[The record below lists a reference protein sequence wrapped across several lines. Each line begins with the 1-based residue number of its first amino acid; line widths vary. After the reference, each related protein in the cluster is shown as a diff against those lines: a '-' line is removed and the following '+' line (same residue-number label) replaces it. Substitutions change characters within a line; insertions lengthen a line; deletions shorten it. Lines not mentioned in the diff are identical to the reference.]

1 MIPIKTTFEDIDK
14 LLAFLRPNFGW
25 VSLTKVKA
33 NLDSK
38 TTDNRKLE
46 AARWIGL
53 IKRDGQNVEIT
64 DAGRAYASTQDP
76 AERARIMAGLLAAA
90 PLYAQTV
97 EWMYHANK
105 SEPTK
110 TDVGDQ
116 WYKHY
121 SELLEGAQ
129 GAALGDGVIM
139 FMRVAQ
145 AAGLGKFI
153 TAGNRRP
160 ETYFKGERPAI
171 EQFYNTYVLGK
182 PADDADVATAT
193 PRIDVTPVSAPQPS
207 GPSPIYTAP
216 GAAAPVQAAPQVTLQ
231 ASPAIHINLEIHIAA
246 DATATT
252 VAEIFKNMRKY
263 VLSDGTAEVAEG
275 DE

>member
-1 MIPIKTTFEDIDK
+1 MIPIKTTFDDIDK
-14 LLAFLRPNFGW
+14 LLAFLRPSFGW

-38 TTDNRKLE
+38 TSDNRKLE

-64 DAGRAYASTQDP
+64 DEGRAYASTQDP
-76 AERARIMAGLLAAA
+76 AEKARIMAGLLAAA
-90 PLYAQTV
+90 PLYAETV

-121 SELLEGAQ
+121 GDLLEGAQ

-139 FMRVAQ
+139 FMRVAE

-171 EQFYNTYVLGK
+171 EQFYNNYVLGK
-182 PADDADVATAT
+182 PADDADEAT
-193 PRIDVTPVSAPQPS
+193 PSNEVGTVS
-207 GPSPIYTAP
+207 GPQASGSSPVYTGPSTLAP
-216 GAAAPVQAAPQVTLQ
+216 AQAAPQVTVQ

-246 DATATT
+246 DATADT

-275 DE
+275 E